1 MLFFDDASVF
11 IYFSQC
17 IFLVYGSDPLV
28 FGRFVSVN
36 LCHQPNY
43 AQCMS
48 SEYIY
53 LLNFYFIHKYVI
65 LTFCFLGHVYLLCS
79 VKLMQFPYEIL
90 ILLHV
95 DILSCKCLWG
105 GVVEDSPLANTYF
118 HFVFWKFEIVLDS
131 QGKKRG
137 KF

>member
-1 MLFFDDASVF
+1 MFFFDDASVF

-17 IFLVYGSDPLV
+17 IFFVYGSEPLV
-28 FGRFVSVN
+28 FGQFLSVH

-95 DILSCKCLWG
+95 DILSCKYLWG
-105 GVVEDSPLANTYF
+105 RWGGGRFTISKYLFPFRFFLSL
-118 HFVFWKFEIVLDS
+118 K
-131 QGKKRG
+131 
-137 KF
+137 